1 MMSIMQA
8 ASKQLFEDSVEGS
21 PVVAGSLVEVKGPPR
36 LRKAERLQGKMF
48 TESLDQRLDAD
59 HTARTVW
66 DFVMNTN
73 LTSALDRIKAVEGR
87 QGRDANDPRL
97 LLALWL
103 FASIEGVNSARVLAE
118 LCTVHRAY
126 EWLCGGVT
134 MNYHTLASFR
144 SRQGELFKQLI
155 ASLMHAGLVEVK
167 TVAQDGMRIRASAGR
182 DEKPDAALTQG
193 SACCRKTYRYT
204 ATRS

>member
-1 MMSIMQA
+1 MEA
-8 ASKQLFEDSVEGS
+8 VARPLFADTEDASPAVARLSAVTKGS
-21 PVVAGSLVEVKGPPR
+21 PR

-66 DFVMNTN
+66 AFVMNTN
-73 LTSALDRIKAVEGR
+73 LTSALERIKAVEGR

-103 FASIEGVNSARVLAE
+103 FASIEGVNSARVLAQ
-118 LCTVHRAY
+118 LCRVHRAY
-126 EWLCGGVT
+126 EWLCGGVS

-144 SRQGELFKQLI
+144 SRQGELFQQLMAELL
-155 ASLMHAGLVEVK
+155 ASVKLRRAGPNQSRPVRQGLSLGPHDSVPVMVE
-167 TVAQDGMRIRASAGR
+167 AR
-182 DEKPDAALTQG
+182 
-193 SACCRKTYRYT
+193 T
-204 ATRS
+204 AT